1 MSSSPSASPQPPA
14 GGPPAAPPASGGAG
28 KIILWIV
35 GIFAGLVVLVIVA
48 AAAVGFFVIHK
59 AKQAGLDPELMKKN
73 PVLAAVKFSV
83 AANPDVEL
91 VSSNDSLG
99 TIVVKDKKTGK
110 MSTMK
115 VDTESK
121 TVAVTDETGKTI
133 TMRVDPRTNS
143 LVVTDDTGKK
153 ATITA
158 DTQAGNVEIK
168 APDGG
173 TFKMGANANQ
183 APSWVPVYPGV
194 MPQNVFS
201 ASGNGE
207 QTGTYAFATKDA
219 PDKVLAYYDASLKTG
234 GFRTSNTTNTTNG
247 KITGMVS
254 GAADNDKRTVLVI
267 VGSDDDGTKVSV
279 TFSAKP

>member
-99 TIVVKDKKTGK
+99 DRKSVV
-110 MSTMK
+110 
-115 VDTESK
+115 
-121 TVAVTDETGKTI
+121 
-133 TMRVDPRTNS
+133 
-143 LVVTDDTGKK
+143 
-153 ATITA
+153 
-158 DTQAGNVEIK
+158 
-168 APDGG
+168 
-173 TFKMGANANQ
+173 
-183 APSWVPVYPGV
+183 
-194 MPQNVFS
+194 
-201 ASGNGE
+201 
-207 QTGTYAFATKDA
+207 
-219 PDKVLAYYDASLKTG
+219 
-234 GFRTSNTTNTTNG
+234 
-247 KITGMVS
+247 
-254 GAADNDKRTVLVI
+254 
-267 VGSDDDGTKVSV
+267 
-279 TFSAKP
+279 